1 MAESKNLTVLTL
13 GSQRVGGAVFDRQS
27 NGDLVLKKYEFVEM
41 MGDPTIE
48 ATRMSQLKVALAE
61 LAANLKIKGN
71 SAWYG
76 VGGHAVFTRFI
87 KLPPVQGD
95 KADQLAEFEAKQQVP
110 FDLSEVSWDYDFV
123 NPEDPT
129 EREIAIVAMKR
140 EALNELN
147 DEVTGA
153 GIKSLGAELGPVA
166 LFNSFR
172 HGYADVGET
181 SMIVDLGARSTNL
194 IFIEGQRMFTRNI
207 LVGGAQVTSAIAKE
221 FNITFAEAEQQKV
234 SQGFISLGGTV
245 EDHADPGIA
254 ALSKVIRNS
263 MTRLHG
269 EILRTVNYYRGQQGG
284 SAPQRIFLAGGGAA
298 MGYVAEFFQEKFKV
312 PVEILNPLRGV
323 KMAGSV
329 NSESANADSSAMGEL
344 VGLALRQSSATPVSL
359 ELVPDQVGKA
369 RDAAKR
375 APLLIVGGL
384 CLWALAGA
392 GITYFNKANDAVQA
406 KLKSVSASHAKL
418 VNYSE
423 DIATLTTELDQTKAE
438 ATMIQNAV
446 FDRAYAIRLASAIN
460 NSFDNDFIWVTAM
473 QVLKNGEA
481 LSPALTEAMKASSAA
496 AGLPGASASALF
508 PGPKQP
514 EVLSAPADGSA
525 PAQPSLDPAVPEGD
539 VTWQLRLVG
548 LYRKNVDG
556 QQVVYNL
563 AKKLAKLEEFFD
575 KDKINVT
582 DKLAE
587 TAKAEL
593 GENDDRFAYR
603 FEIRLPLINP
613 MQFQLKK

>member
-48 ATRMSQLKVALAE
+48 ATRLPQLKVALAE
-61 LAANLKIKGN
+61 LASHLKLKGN
-71 SAWYG
+71 PAWYA
-76 VGGHAVFTRFI
+76 VGGHAVFTRFV

-129 EREIAIVAMKR
+129 EREIAIVAIKR
-140 EALNELN
+140 ETLNELN
-147 DEVTGA
+147 NEVSA
-153 GIKSLGAELGPVA
+153 SGINSKGAELGPVA

-172 HGYADVGET
+172 HGYADVGECA
-181 SMIVDLGARSTNL
+181 MIVDLGARSTNL
-194 IFIEGQRMFTRNI
+194 VFLEGQRMFTRNI
-207 LVGGAQVTSAIAKE
+207 LVGGAQVTSAVAKE
-221 FNITFAEAEQQKV
+221 FNIPFAEAEQQKV
-234 SQGFISLGGTV
+234 TQGFVALGGTV

-312 PVEILNPLRGV
+312 PVEIYNPLRGV
-323 KMAGSV
+323 KIAPSV
-329 NSESANADSSAMGEL
+329 NSEAANADSSAMGEL
-344 VGLALRQSSATPVSL
+344 VGLALRSSSAVPVEL
-359 ELVPDQVGKA
+359 ELVPDQVAQA

-375 APLLIVGGL
+375 SPLLIVAGL
-384 CLWALAGA
+384 CLWAVAIA
-392 GITYFNKANDAVQA
+392 AISYFSKANDAVQA
-406 KLKSVSASHAKL
+406 KLKEVTASHAKL
-418 VNYSE
+418 RDYSE
-423 DIATLTTELDQTKAE
+423 DLTALSGELEETKAQ

-446 FDRAYAIRLASAIN
+446 FDRAYAIRLSSAIN
-460 NSFDNDFIWVTAM
+460 NSFENDYIWVTAM

-481 LSPALTEAMKASSAA
+481 LSPAISDAMKTAA
-496 AGLPGASASALF
+496 AAVGLPGAGASALF
-508 PGPKQP
+508 PAPKQP
-514 EVLSAPADGSA
+514 EDAPAGA
-525 PAQPSLDPAVPEGD
+525 PGAEAAPSLEPAVAPDGE
-539 VTWQLRLVG
+539 VVWQLRLVG
-548 LYRKNVDG
+548 LYRKNADG

-575 KDKINVT
+575 KDRINVT

-587 TAKAEL
+587 ICKAEL

-613 MQFQLKK
+613 MQFQVKK